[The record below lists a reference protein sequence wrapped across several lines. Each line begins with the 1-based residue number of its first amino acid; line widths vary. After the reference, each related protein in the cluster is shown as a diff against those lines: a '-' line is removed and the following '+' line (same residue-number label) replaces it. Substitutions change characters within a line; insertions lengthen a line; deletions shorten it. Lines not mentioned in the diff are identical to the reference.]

1 MSNPMQPLEQRKRIL
16 LVHNSYQQHGGEDAV
31 FDAERELLSARG
43 HQVFVYKRHND
54 EIKQY
59 GLIEKASLSLRT
71 LWAWDSR
78 AEMREL
84 IRQVQPDVA
93 HFHNT
98 FPLISPAAYYA
109 CRDAE
114 IPVVQSLHNA
124 RLICPAATFHREGKV
139 CVDCLGKKIAWPG
152 IFHGCY
158 HESRIETGIVA
169 GMLAFHS
176 YLKTWDRLV
185 DTYVVFSDF
194 YRRTFVNA
202 GFPVEK
208 ITVKPHF
215 VAPDPGQ
222 RQLSRDYALFVGR
235 LAPEKGV
242 LTLLEA
248 WNRMK
253 AVPLKVCGQGSLM
266 PQLNSVLNVE
276 LLGHRYGQELRE
288 LFQGA
293 RFLVWPSEGYN
304 ETFGLVAIEAF
315 AYGIPVIAS
324 RIGVMAEIVRHGSTG
339 LHFNPGDPNDLAAK
353 VEWAWANPKE
363 MTLMGDTARAEYEQK
378 YTAERNYELLMNIYR
393 QAARTRVF
401 ASGALNERAPVRRP
415 APLESSR

>member
-1 MSNPMQPLEQRKRIL
+1 MKIL
-16 LVHNSYQQHGGEDAV
+16 MVHNSYQQHGGEDVV

-43 HQVFVYKRHND
+43 HQLFLYKRHND
-54 EIKQY
+54 EIKHY

-71 LWAWDSR
+71 LWAWDSL

-84 IRQVQPDVA
+84 IRHGQPDVA

-109 CRDAE
+109 CREAG
-114 IPVVQSLHNA
+114 IPVVQSVHNA
-124 RLICPAATFHREGKV
+124 RLICPAATFHRDGKV
-139 CVDCLGKKIAWPG
+139 CVDCLGKKIAWPA

-158 HESRIETGIVA
+158 HKSRMETGIVA

-194 YRRTFVNA
+194 YRRTFVDA
-202 GFPVEK
+202 GFPAEK

-215 VAPDPGQ
+215 VAADPGQ
-222 RQLSRDYALFVGR
+222 GHLSHDYALFVGR

-248 WNRMK
+248 WSRLK
-253 AVPLKVCGQGSLM
+253 AVPLKICGQGPLM
-266 PQLNSVLNVE
+266 PQLNSVPNME
-276 LLGHRYGQELRE
+276 LLGHHGGQELRE

-315 AYGIPVIAS
+315 ACGIPVIAS

-363 MTLMGDTARAEYEQK
+363 IARMGNTARVEYEQK
-378 YTAERNYELLMNIYR
+378 YTADHNYEILMRIYH
-393 QAARTRVF
+393 QASHF
-401 ASGALNERAPVRRP
+401 KSSKGSAPFEHHL
-415 APLESSR
+415 AA